1 MSKEKKSKPLTAWE
15 YVALAEFRYQLRRF
29 LRHMEE
35 RARAEGF
42 HPQQY
47 QVLLAIRG
55 LPEGQSPTIGAI
67 AERMQLHHNSIVEL
81 IDRCEKRNFLR
92 RTRSRDDQRLVT
104 LAITAEGEQVLRQ
117 QASAARQEMQT
128 IGPILAESISKLLQ
142 NKGPRSGN
150 EKLSPQRA
158 QKNTKA
164 RPAKAKENS
173 GVSMPERL
181 RGPKMRAT

>member
-1 MSKEKKSKPLTAWE
+1 MSKGKTPKPLAARE

-35 RARAEGF
+35 RARAAGL

-55 LPEGQSPTIGAI
+55 LPGGQSPTIGTI
-67 AERMQLHHNSIVEL
+67 AERMQLNHNSIVEL

-92 RTRSRDDQRLVT
+92 RTRSRNDQRLVT

-117 QASAARQEMQT
+117 QARAARQELQT

-142 NKGPRSGN
+142 NKAPRSGT
-150 EKLSPQRA
+150 EKLSPQRM
-158 QKNTKA
+158 QKA
-164 RPAKAKENS
+164 PRQ
-173 GVSMPERL
+173 GRERQK
-181 RGPKMRAT
+181 GIQT